1 MATLTRKEREEIA
14 ARRIVNVLKAQGVAN
29 LRTLEQKIADAGPNP
44 QRVQPHILTPVKT
57 ALVKSGRIV
66 QLDHGNAQWL
76 HVAEENP
83 ARVAARVAILQ
94 ELWSAFV
101 SQQISRR
108 TGQAL
113 EIAIFRAI
121 MAADGVIPFGG
132 FADLDAHSDD
142 KLYSKQELHNFNGRT
157 LGKLAL
163 DFIVGAGGG
172 YCGIEAKNI
181 RQWLYP
187 NDQEIKDAIRKA
199 RTLGVVPVII
209 ARRIP
214 FVTFRVLGTCGVV
227 MHETFN
233 QHMANADAALAAQ
246 AKEKTLLGYHDI
258 RVGNEPDARL
268 HRFVSVNLPGLV
280 AEAVAKLDMF
290 GDLLDAFASNEMRY
304 SEFAARVRRRELG
317 QKEDNDWEE
326 HDGPDDED
334 RDPYD

>member
-1 MATLTRKEREEIA
+1 MPWRAWTTGRPWLRPWRA
-14 ARRIVNVLKAQGVAN
+14 LGAR
-29 LRTLEQKIADAGPNP
+29 
-44 QRVQPHILTPVKT
+44 HI
-57 ALVKSGRIV
+57 
-66 QLDHGNAQWL
+66 
-76 HVAEENP
+76 E
-83 ARVAARVAILQ
+83 Q
-94 ELWSAFV
+94 EL
-101 SQQISRR
+101 
-108 TGQAL
+108 
-113 EIAIFRAI
+113 
-121 MAADGVIPFGG
+121 
-132 FADLDAHSDD
+132 
-142 KLYSKQELHNFNGRT
+142 
-157 LGKLAL
+157 
-163 DFIVGAGGG
+163 
-172 YCGIEAKNI
+172 
-181 RQWLYP
+181 
-187 NDQEIKDAIRKA
+187 
-199 RTLGVVPVII
+199 PVII

-317 QKEDNDWEE
+317 QKEDNDWE
-326 HDGPDDED
+326 GRDDED